1 MQVLSTKKFTS
12 NARVKCFVISSLQ
25 KNGNTP
31 NIKTEVRMRTY
42 ARTQV
47 VGTSARLASITWFG
61 QKQVPE
67 LLIRHIWCLWG
78 GGLSLPALL
87 ALLELLAQL
96 GFIYGTINATKK

>member
-12 NARVKCFVISSLQ
+12 NARVKCFVIISLQ

-31 NIKTEVRMRTY
+31 NIKIEVRMRTY

-47 VGTSARLASITWFG
+47 VGTSAKLASITWFG

-67 LLIRHIWCLWG
+67 LIRNIWCLWG
-78 GGLSLPALL
+78 GRLSLPALL